1 MDADRFRVPR
11 PPTLRQ
17 GAMEVKNPGD
27 LDVSDLMELARE
39 CTGNIIYVAQK
50 SGNLSGPFVRKLNM
64 AASSLAEICE
74 RLAGQRDDEESR
86 RCRANQL
93 RFERLL
99 EIATAERDAF
109 KR

>member
-1 MDADRFRVPR
+1 
-11 PPTLRQ
+11 
-17 GAMEVKNPGD
+17 
-27 LDVSDLMELARE
+27 
-39 CTGNIIYVAQK
+39 
-50 SGNLSGPFVRKLNM
+50 M